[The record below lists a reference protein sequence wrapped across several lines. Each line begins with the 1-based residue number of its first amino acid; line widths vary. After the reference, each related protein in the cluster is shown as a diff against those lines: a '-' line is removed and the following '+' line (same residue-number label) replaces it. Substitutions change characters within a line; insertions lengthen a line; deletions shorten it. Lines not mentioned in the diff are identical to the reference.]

1 MVCAFAWLVASWI
14 RTHRLSTRKRK
25 RHNKIY
31 GMFHVFDQGK
41 NKNSFSKK
49 DVLFSIHRGFR
60 SSVSLLDLR
69 WRQKEDSDSILV
81 VVLYVDIVGLR
92 VLFLCSKRNALAEL
106 IMNPAHTR
114 KHDFNPSPNLIKVD
128 EKLLFSKIGEEELA
142 MAKFYKYRIL
152 YYCS

>member
-1 MVCAFAWLVASWI
+1 
-14 RTHRLSTRKRK
+14 
-25 RHNKIY
+25 
-31 GMFHVFDQGK
+31 MFHVCDQGK

-69 WRQKEDSDSILV
+69 WRQKEDSDFILV
-81 VVLYVDIVGLR
+81 VVLYVDIVR

-114 KHDFNPSPNLIKVD
+114 KHNFNPSPNLIKVD
-128 EKLLFSKIGEEELA
+128 EKLLFSKIGEEE
-142 MAKFYKYRIL
+142 FQ
-152 YYCS
+152 S